1 MPKDRYSDEEV
12 ERILKNAIRAD
23 SSLPATAGF
32 SADDVRRIAGEL
44 GLDSSKLEFGEVQLT
59 PGVTRFLGFVSRVN
73 FKARIA
79 GNPEL
84 IFERALSVL
93 HSQYRLVP
101 QISARPRGREMV
113 NILPD
118 TRSRLSVIHEED
130 GVTLEYLRDFSPI
143 NLGPMVVICLILPI
157 SLAMVVVAANLQ
169 VAIGFT
175 LWLILSAAV
184 LADSLVRSQR
194 YLRQEEALWGRI
206 LAECRAD

>member
-1 MPKDRYSDEEV
+1 MPKDRYSEEEV

-23 SSLPATAGF
+23 SSLLASPGF

-59 PGVTRFLGFVSRVN
+59 PEVTKFVGFVTRVN

-118 TRSRLSVIHEED
+118 TRSRLSVIDEEN
-130 GVTLEYLRDFSPI
+130 GVTLEYLRDFSTI
-143 NLGPMVVICLILPI
+143 NLGPMVVICVILPI
-157 SLAMVVVAANLQ
+157 ALAVAVIAANLQ
-169 VAIGFT
+169 IAIGFT

-184 LADSLVRSQR
+184 MTASMVLSQR
-194 YLRQEEALWGRI
+194 YLRQEKALWGRI
-206 LAECRAD
+206 LAACRAD